1 MAQTNQL
8 NVLPDEGGGVVDAN
22 EETLKDIKLF
32 SALSKD
38 QLAAVEKQ
46 CRWRLFAPHQQ
57 IIDRENTSRD
67 VFFVIRGKVRI
78 VNYSFSGRGITLD
91 ELYEGGYF
99 GELSAIDSQPRS
111 ARVVSLTESL
121 IGSMPQ
127 KYFLE
132 TLETYPKMAL
142 QVMTHLSQL
151 LRGANQRIMDLST
164 LGANNRVH
172 ADLLRMIGELG
183 IENGAAILDPVPV
196 HNDIASRVSTTRETD
211 ATSQKR
217 FGRFDAGLILSITAF
232 LILPI
237 ALFVSKGVAPL
248 FVLSVVLVLA
258 LSLGS
263 GVRFSF
269 PRSLSIVLAIFLLI
283 AAMSALWSINPVS
296 SLSSALRLALM
307 CVGGL
312 ILAFA
317 AGRLENQQ
325 RDFFENA
332 LIAGGVFGFSL
343 ILFENS
349 SDWIL
354 TRALFRFI
362 DVKESALLTLAPAFN
377 AGMAICALYAWPWL
391 LVVKRRYGLWPM
403 VAALIVAVLAIF
415 LSDAETPLVA
425 LLLGFVIAT
434 ASIFFRRAVFGL
446 LGVAMVVGVIGA
458 PLLPLA
464 LPDPQVDTSRYPHF
478 SHSAL
483 HRLSIWRTAAERIS
497 EKPVLGFG
505 MNATRH
511 LYNNSDKSIRAFNTS
526 VAGEKSWYNNFE
538 PIPLH
543 THNGVL
549 QIWLEL
555 GGLGALALLAVL
567 LAVLNLIYRTLE
579 NKVDAAASLGLLT
592 SGLFIFSSSFG
603 PWQSW
608 WQGGLWLSTAFV
620 IAALGGVKPKRP

>member
-1 MAQTNQL
+1 M
-8 NVLPDEGGGVVDAN
+8 
-22 EETLKDIKLF
+22 
-32 SALSKD
+32 
-38 QLAAVEKQ
+38 VE
-46 CRWRLFAPHQQ
+46 H
-57 IIDRENTSRD
+57 
-67 VFFVIRGKVRI
+67 
-78 VNYSFSGRGITLD
+78 
-91 ELYEGGYF
+91 
-99 GELSAIDSQPRS
+99 
-111 ARVVSLTESL
+111 
-121 IGSMPQ
+121 
-127 KYFLE
+127 
-132 TLETYPKMAL
+132 
-142 QVMTHLSQL
+142 
-151 LRGANQRIMDLST
+151 GA
-164 LGANNRVH
+164 
-172 ADLLRMIGELG
+172 
-183 IENGAAILDPVPV
+183 
-196 HNDIASRVSTTRETD
+196 TD
-211 ATSQKR
+211 AASQKR
-217 FGRFDAGLILSITAF
+217 FGPIDAGLILGVTAF

-258 LSLGS
+258 LSLGQR
-263 GVRFSF
+263 VRLSF

-283 AAMSALWSINPVS
+283 ATMSALWSINPGS
-296 SLSSALRLALM
+296 SLSSALRLALT

-312 ILAFA
+312 VLAFSA
-317 AGRLENQQ
+317 ARLENHQ

-349 SDWIL
+349 SEWIL
-354 TRALFRFI
+354 TRAMYRII
-362 DVKESALLTLAPAFN
+362 DVEVASLLTLAPVFN

-391 LVVKRRYGLWPM
+391 LVVKRRYGLSPTVSALV
-403 VAALIVAVLAIF
+403 VALLAIF
-415 LSDAETPLVA
+415 MSDAETPLAAMLIGLVVA
-425 LLLGFVIAT
+425 A

-458 PLLPLA
+458 PLVPLA
-464 LPDPQVDTSRYPHF
+464 LPDPQADTSRYPHF
-478 SHSAL
+478 SNSAL
-483 HRLSIWRTAAERIS
+483 HRLAIWRTAAERIS
-497 EKPVLGFG
+497 EKPVFGFG

-511 LYNNSDKSIRAFNTS
+511 LYNNSDKSIRVFKTNEP
-526 VAGEKSWYNNFE
+526 GKKSWYNNFE

-567 LAVLNLIYRTLE
+567 LAVLSLIYRTLE
-579 NKVDAAASLGLLT
+579 NKVDAAACLGFLA